1 MVWSTAMNNG
11 WIITTAALIVL
22 VGLGHS
28 WIGERKVMKSL
39 LAITDDKV
47 LNLMQRRF
55 LRGCWHIGTLCWFA
69 MAGTLLSLGL
79 PIAQLQFAVLTI
91 CAVTFALIGLGNY
104 LISGGRNPG
113 WVGCLLV
120 AAAAGSAAMRL

>member
-1 MVWSTAMNNG
+1 MNNG
-11 WIITTAALIVL
+11 WIVTTAALMVL

-39 LAITDDKV
+39 LLISDDKV

-69 MAGTLLSLGL
+69 MAGILLSLGL
-79 PIAQLQFAVLTI
+79 PIQQLQAAVLTI
-91 CAVTFALIGLGNY
+91 CTMTFALIGLGNFW
-104 LISGGRNPG
+104 ISGGRNPG
-113 WVGCLLV
+113 WIGCLLV
-120 AAAAGSAAMRL
+120 AVAAGSAAMRL